1 MNRAQGAL
9 FLLLLGIILVVA
21 VVVRPASDR
30 LLGGSSIS
38 ISLSPTAGPSVSIQ
52 STESASRLS
61 PYVETAAVVTPAMPF
76 AEILPSSTPPS
87 AYAFQLQELEP
98 PPTASISSP
107 IPGWNPPPLEIPIA
121 HHPFDHYWLIRPVA
135 SNYNNSG
142 LYYYPYGSNGPAN
155 DLRIHHGV
163 DLANPIGV
171 EVHAAG
177 AGTVIWADRGHF
189 NEYESITAYGNTVVI
204 QHDFGYQG
212 QPIYTL
218 YAHLSAIL
226 VRRGDR
232 VEAGQVI
239 GLIGN
244 TGQVSGPHVHFEVRV
259 GRNSY
264 FAVRNPELWM
274 APYSG
279 TGVIAGRVVFD
290 NGRAVEDVP
299 ITVINLATG
308 QVVARTT
315 SYAGFGVNA
324 DDHWN
329 ENFVIADI
337 PTGHYLVT
345 ANLNASS
352 NWSGE
357 VEVLPGVTNWVEMQF
372 YIPGASEEGATL
384 TPPP

>member
-1 MNRAQGAL
+1 MEL
-9 FLLLLGIILVVA
+9 
-21 VVVRPASDR
+21 PP
-30 LLGGSSIS
+30 
-38 ISLSPTAGPSVSIQ
+38 SP
-52 STESASRLS
+52 
-61 PYVETAAVVTPAMPF
+61 
-76 AEILPSSTPPS
+76 TPPS
-87 AYAFQLQELEP
+87 AYASQLQALEP
-98 PPTASISSP
+98 PPTTSFSSP
-107 IPGWNPPPLEIPIA
+107 VPGWNPPPLEVPIA

-177 AGTVIWADRGHF
+177 PGTVIWADRGHF

-204 QHDFGYQG
+204 QHDFGYEG
-212 QPIYTL
+212 QPVYTL

-279 TGVIAGRVVFD
+279 SGVIAGRVVFD

-299 ITVINLATG
+299 ITLIDLATG

-324 DDHWN
+324 DDNWN
-329 ENFVIADI
+329 ENFVIADV
-337 PTGHYLVT
+337 PVGHYLVT
-345 ANLNASS
+345 ASLNALSH
-352 NWSGE
+352 WSGE
-357 VEVLPGVTNWVEMQF
+357 VEVLAGTTNWVEMQF
-372 YIPGASEEGATL
+372 YAPTPAEESATQA
-384 TPPP
+384 PSP